1 MDVQQYVQLLNE
13 SNKSPLATSSS
24 ASLESSTKTGP
35 VDEVAR
41 WWAAVI
47 SLGAYWLNGDD
58 EAANR
63 LYPTVDALPKQLYNS
78 E

>member
-13 SNKSPLATSSS
+13 SNKSSV
-24 ASLESSTKTGP
+24 ASNGTLDLSNAGTA
-35 VDEVAR
+35 DEVAR

-47 SLGAYWLNGDD
+47 SLAAYWLTGDD
-58 EAANR
+58 EAAHR
-63 LYPTVDALPKQLYNS
+63 LYPTVDALPKQLYNN